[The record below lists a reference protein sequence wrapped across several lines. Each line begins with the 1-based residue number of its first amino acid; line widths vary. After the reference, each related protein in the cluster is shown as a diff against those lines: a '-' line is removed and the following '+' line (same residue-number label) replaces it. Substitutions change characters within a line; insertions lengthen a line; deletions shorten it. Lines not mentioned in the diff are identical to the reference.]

1 MEKIGKF
8 FKEFTPFMY
17 IKYEKTT
24 EGVRANF
31 FDLRYFIK
39 NRFLHNGT
47 VTLNNE
53 MEPVEAAFHP
63 YSPNRN
69 ITIP

>member
-17 IKYEKTT
+17 IKYVKTT

-47 VTLNNE
+47 LVLNNE
-53 MEPVEAAFHP
+53 M
-63 YSPNRN
+63 
-69 ITIP
+69 